1 MKEVKFNGLDEI
13 LELGSYIEL
22 KVDDENMFNTILR
35 YCDSNKTKTIKK
47 ISIKGKS
54 LAESLALAEKSLTK
68 QYLSL
73 QNKEFLKT
81 LNGIEWLLK
90 NNFDIFISKEHYDYF
105 NIQVSAEDQYKG
117 LINGLYN
124 YNTCS
129 SNGISTLFQNCN
141 GWANTLKKH
150 IEKNNEFIKNNYFKY

>member
-54 LAESLALAEKSLTK
+54 LAESLAIAEKSLTK

-105 NIQVSAEDQYKG
+105 K
-117 LINGLYN
+117 
-124 YNTCS
+124 
-129 SNGISTLFQNCN
+129 QNFNHNPNDCCN
-141 GWANTLKKH
+141 LRL
-150 IEKNNEFIKNNYFKY
+150 